1 MHSSTIG
8 QLLIEDQQKPGQRCN
23 QCWQGKSSFH
33 RQRVGGCTNIPF
45 MPSGGKQVLFF
56 QLFMIK
62 RRIGFKMDPA
72 RSMDDGNG
80 WQGDMISIQMG
91 AAACQ
96 NTPSHFD
103 TYIFNIL

>member
-1 MHSSTIG
+1 LRTSKNPANDAI
-8 QLLIEDQQKPGQRCN
+8 N
-23 QCWQGKSSFH
+23 AGKENHPSIAS
-33 RQRVGGCTNIPF
+33 VLGGCTNIPF

-91 AAACQ
+91 AATCQ